1 MGQQAAETAT
11 VRKSVTV
18 RRRPDDAFRLFT
30 DGIGTWWPLETHSP
44 SEGRGETVVMEPRV
58 GGRLYERTRDG
69 EEPVWGEVLVWEPP
83 SRLVFS
89 WHLGGPVTTEVEL
102 RFTADGDAT
111 RVDLEH
117 RGWERHGDRAAE
129 LHASYDSGWD
139 YVFGERYASAADG
152 P

>member
-1 MGQQAAETAT
+1 MNQQLAETST
-11 VRKSVTV
+11 VQKSITV
-18 RRRPDDAFRLFT
+18 QRRPEDAFRVFT

-44 SEGRGETVVMEPRV
+44 SDGRAEILVMEARV

-69 EEPVWGEVLVWEPP
+69 ETLVWGEVLIWEPP
-83 SRLVFS
+83 SRLAFT

-102 RFTADGDAT
+102 RFTAEGNGT

-129 LHASYDSGWD
+129 LRGSYDSGWD
-139 YVFGERYASAADG
+139 YVFGRRYADAANG
-152 P
+152 